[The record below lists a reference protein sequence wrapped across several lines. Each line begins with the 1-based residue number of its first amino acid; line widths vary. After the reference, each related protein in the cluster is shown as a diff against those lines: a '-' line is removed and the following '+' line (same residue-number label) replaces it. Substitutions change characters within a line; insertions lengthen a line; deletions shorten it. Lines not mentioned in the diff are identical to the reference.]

1 MLEGDDADDA
11 TYVYRRTGLLVDGR
25 AAFLSARQPRDYLA
39 REKPRC
45 PQHDV
50 RLSAGTRVADESA
63 TSDDAAADVTC
74 LSASS
79 GGLTLLA
86 MLFMTT
92 ATVAP
97 QSTSVR
103 MMTAAAAIAAATTHM
118 LIATAAET
126 SKAQPARMMRCC
138 DVDDVC
144 QAGGGV
150 RSDART

>member
-1 MLEGDDADDA
+1 MHGERVSYHDCAVLEGDDAD
-11 TYVYRRTGLLVDGR
+11 
-25 AAFLSARQPRDYLA
+25 
-39 REKPRC
+39 
-45 PQHDV
+45 
-50 RLSAGTRVADESA
+50 
-63 TSDDAAADVTC
+63 DVTC

-126 SKAQPARMMRCC
+126 SMAQPARMMRCC
-138 DVDDVC
+138 DVDDVR